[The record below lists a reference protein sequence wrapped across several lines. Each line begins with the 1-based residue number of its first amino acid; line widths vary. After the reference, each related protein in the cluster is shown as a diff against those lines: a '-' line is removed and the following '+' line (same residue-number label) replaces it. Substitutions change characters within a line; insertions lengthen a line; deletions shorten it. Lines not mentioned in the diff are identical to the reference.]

1 MTGFYFDHLD
11 AEIGAK
17 VVSKKGF
24 TYAQLKTAFDD
35 LTLHMDNWKNPIRSF
50 VLART
55 FDMYSEACEFF
66 TGSILEIDEV
76 AANGKLYYVSADGY
90 YRAVGA

>member
-11 AEIGAK
+11 PEIGAK